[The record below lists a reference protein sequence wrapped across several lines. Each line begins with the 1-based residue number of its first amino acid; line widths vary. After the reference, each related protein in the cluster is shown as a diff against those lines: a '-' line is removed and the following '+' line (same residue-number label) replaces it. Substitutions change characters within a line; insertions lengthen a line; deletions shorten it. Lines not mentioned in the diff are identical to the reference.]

1 MSNKDRKTT
10 TIKQTFSYGKSKTV
24 TVEVVQKKK
33 INKEKTIQTNKNE
46 KKLKVSD
53 QPRKKLTINKRF
65 HPSFQNK
72 IFGNKEK
79 KEKDNLIG
87 KKDEKKNLK
96 EVTIPEIISVQ
107 ELAKRM
113 AEKSSDV
120 MKALMKNGVMVT
132 INQNIDADTA
142 EIIAGE
148 FGHKVKRVDDFELEV
163 DLKKK
168 EVDDKKDL
176 VERAPIVTI
185 MGHVDHGKT
194 TLLDAFRSS
203 NVVSKEHGG
212 ITQHIGA
219 YRIISKSKKF
229 ITFFDT
235 PGHEAFTAMRARGA
249 KVTDIVILVVA
260 ADDGVKETTIEAI
273 NHAKAAD
280 VPIIVCINKIDLN
293 ESNPQNVKNQLMEH
307 GIISEEMGGKNLFVE
322 VSAKSKTNLEKL
334 EEAIIL
340 QAEILNLKANPLKK
354 AIGVIV
360 ESKVQRG
367 KGSTATVLIQEG
379 SLKIGDIFVAGPSY
393 GKVRA
398 MNDDLGK
405 KIIEAKPGVP
415 VEIIGITGVPAAGDE
430 FNVVDNDAKAKEIAS
445 YRLHRSKIRQVEP
458 LTKESLEKKLSDKSN
473 IKIKELGLIIKSDV
487 QGSLEAIIN
496 GIEKFKNDEIKI
508 KIVHKAVGE
517 INQSDVALAVAS
529 ESSVIL
535 VGFNVKPNT
544 LARDLA
550 KRDKID
556 IKFFTVIYELLDYIK
571 DSMSGLLVPDKKEV
585 LNGKAKIKEI
595 FKMSKI
601 GKIAGCEVIEGKI
614 EKSAKIRLL
623 RDNKVIYDGKL
634 NSLKKFK
641 EEAAEVKEGSECGM
655 VLENFQDIKQNDIL
669 ESYAIEEQ
677 KRSL

>member
-1 MSNKDRKTT
+1 MKDKNRETT

-24 TVEVVQKKK
+24 TVEVVKKK
-33 INKEKTIQTNKNE
+33 GKGNKELPVKETVE
-46 KKLKVSD
+46 KKTNEDNK
-53 QPRKKLTINKRF
+53 PRKKLTINKKF
-65 HPSFQNK
+65 VSNYKKKIKQN
-72 IFGNKEK
+72 NEK
-79 KEKDNLIG
+79 KISDDKSSELNT
-87 KKDEKKNLK
+87 KKKIIQ
-96 EVTIPEIISVQ
+96 EVKIPEIISVQ

-113 AEKSSDV
+113 AEKSSEV
-120 MKALMKNGVMVT
+120 IKSLMKNGIMAT

-142 EIIAGE
+142 EIIAQE
-148 FGHKVKRVDDFELEV
+148 FGHNVKRVDDSELGIN
-163 DLKKK
+163 LKKEIDK
-168 EVDDKKDL
+168 EEDL
-176 VERAPIVTI
+176 IERAPIVTI

-203 NVVSKEHGG
+203 SVATKEHGG

-219 YRIISKSKKF
+219 YRIKTKSNKF

-249 KVTDIVILVVA
+249 KVTDIVVLVVA

-293 ESNPQNVKNQLMEH
+293 DSNPQNVKNQLMEH
-307 GIISEEMGGKNLFVE
+307 EIISEEMGGKNLFVE
-322 VSAKSKTNLEKL
+322 VSAKEKKNLDKL
-334 EEAIIL
+334 EEVILL
-340 QAEILNLKANPLKK
+340 QAEILNLKSNPSKR
-354 AIGVIV
+354 ASGIIV
-360 ESKVQRG
+360 ESKIQQG
-367 KGSTATVLIQEG
+367 KGATATILIQEG
-379 SLKIGDIFVAGPSY
+379 SLKVGDLFVAGPSY

-405 KIIEAKPGVP
+405 KIINAKPSVP
-415 VEIIGITGVPAAGDE
+415 VEIMGITGNPTAGDD
-430 FNVVDNDAKAKEIAS
+430 FIVVNSENKAKEIAS
-445 YRLHRSKIRQVEP
+445 YRLQRSKIKNTEP
-458 LTKESLEKKLSDKSN
+458 LTKENLEKQLSDKSN
-473 IKIKELGLIIKSDV
+473 EKIKELGLILKSDV

-496 GIEKFKNDEIKI
+496 GINKFKNDEIKI
-508 KIVHKAVGE
+508 KIIHKGIGE

-529 ESSVIL
+529 ESEVIT

-544 LARDLA
+544 LARDLS
-550 KRDKID
+550 KRDKIE

-595 FKMSKI
+595 FKMSKV

-614 EKSAKIRLL
+614 DKKSNIRLF
-623 RDNKVIYDGKL
+623 RDNKLIYDGKL

-669 ESYAIEEQ
+669 ESYVIEEQ

>member
-1 MSNKDRKTT
+1 MKDKNRETT

-24 TVEVVQKKK
+24 TVEVVKKK
-33 INKEKTIQTNKNE
+33 GKGNKELPVKETVE
-46 KKLKVSD
+46 KKTNEDNK
-53 QPRKKLTINKRF
+53 PRKKLTINKKF
-65 HPSFQNK
+65 VSNYKKKIKQN
-72 IFGNKEK
+72 NEK
-79 KEKDNLIG
+79 KISDDKSSELNT
-87 KKDEKKNLK
+87 KKKIIQ
-96 EVTIPEIISVQ
+96 EVKIPEIISVQ

-113 AEKSSDV
+113 AEKSSEV
-120 MKALMKNGVMVT
+120 IKSLMKNGIMAT

-142 EIIAGE
+142 EIIAQE
-148 FGHKVKRVDDFELEV
+148 FGHNVKRVDDSELGIN
-163 DLKKK
+163 LKKEIDK
-168 EVDDKKDL
+168 EEDL
-176 VERAPIVTI
+176 IERAPIVTI

-203 NVVSKEHGG
+203 SVATKEHGG

-219 YRIISKSKKF
+219 YRIKTKSNKF

-249 KVTDIVILVVA
+249 KVTDIVVLVVA

-293 ESNPQNVKNQLMEH
+293 DSNPQNVKNQLMEH
-307 GIISEEMGGKNLFVE
+307 EIISEEMGGKNLFVE
-322 VSAKSKTNLEKL
+322 VSAKEKKNLDKL
-334 EEAIIL
+334 EEVILL
-340 QAEILNLKANPLKK
+340 QAEILNLKSNPSKR
-354 AIGVIV
+354 ASGIIV
-360 ESKVQRG
+360 ESKIQQG
-367 KGSTATVLIQEG
+367 KGATATILIQEG
-379 SLKIGDIFVAGPSY
+379 SLKVGDLFVAGPSY

-405 KIIEAKPGVP
+405 KIINAKPSVP
-415 VEIIGITGVPAAGDE
+415 VEIMGITGNPTAGDD
-430 FNVVDNDAKAKEIAS
+430 FIVVNSENKAKEIAS
-445 YRLHRSKIRQVEP
+445 YRLQRSKIKNTEP
-458 LTKESLEKKLSDKSN
+458 LTKENLEKQLSDKSN
-473 IKIKELGLIIKSDV
+473 EKIKELGLILKSDV

-496 GIEKFKNDEIKI
+496 GINKFKNDEIKI
-508 KIVHKAVGE
+508 KIIHKGIGE

-529 ESSVIL
+529 ESEVIT

-550 KRDKID
+550 KRDKIE

-595 FKMSKI
+595 FKMSKV

-614 EKSAKIRLL
+614 DKKSNIRLF
-623 RDNKVIYDGKL
+623 RDNKLIYDGKL

-669 ESYAIEEQ
+669 ESYVIEEQ

>member
-1 MSNKDRKTT
+1 MNNKDRKTT

-33 INKEKTIQTNKNE
+33 RSKEKNVLNK
-46 KKLKVSD
+46 KVENKSEILNK
-53 QPRKKLTINKRF
+53 PRKKLTINKRF
-65 HPSFQNK
+65 YSSYK
-72 IFGNKEK
+72 
-79 KEKDNLIG
+79 
-87 KKDEKKNLK
+87 KKNLDNKKKNDDISQTKDGKQKIIK
-96 EVTIPEIISVQ
+96 EVKIPEIISVQ

-120 MKALMKNGVMVT
+120 IKTLMKNGVMVT

-148 FGHKVKRVDDFELEV
+148 FGHKVKRVDDSDYDNEF
-163 DLKKK
+163 KK
-168 EVDDKKDL
+168 EIDKKEDL
-176 VERAPIVTI
+176 VDRAPVVTI

-203 NVVSKEHGG
+203 SIVSKEHGG

-219 YRIISKSKKF
+219 YRIKTKSKKF

-235 PGHEAFTAMRARGA
+235 PGHEAFTAMRARGS
-249 KVTDIVILVVA
+249 KVTDIVVLVVA

-293 ESNPQNVKNQLMEH
+293 ESNPQNVKNQLMEYE
-307 GIISEEMGGKNLFVE
+307 ILSEEMGGKNLFVE
-322 VSAKSKTNLEKL
+322 VSAKSKTNLNKL
-334 EEAIIL
+334 EEAILL
-340 QAEILNLKANPLKK
+340 QAEILNLKANPSKK
-354 AIGVIV
+354 ATGIIV
-360 ESKVQRG
+360 ESKILQG

-379 SLKIGDIFVAGPSY
+379 SLKVGDFFIAGPSY

-405 KIIEAKPGVP
+405 KITEAKPSVP
-415 VEIIGITGVPAAGDE
+415 VEIIGITGVPIAGDDFKVIE
-430 FNVVDNDAKAKEIAS
+430 NEIKGKEIAN
-445 YRLHRSKIRQVEP
+445 YRLHKSKIKQTEP

-473 IKIKELGLIIKSDV
+473 EKIKELGLILKSDV

-508 KIVHKAVGE
+508 KIIHKGIGE
-517 INQSDVALAVAS
+517 INQSDVVLAAAS
-529 ESSVIL
+529 ESSVITI
-535 VGFNVKPNT
+535 GFNVKPNT

-550 KRDKID
+550 KRDKIE
-556 IKFFTVIYELLDYIK
+556 IKFFTVIYELLDYVK

-614 EKSAKIRLL
+614 EKNAKIRLL

-641 EEAAEVKEGSECGM
+641 EESSEVKEGSDCGL
-655 VLENFQDIKQNDIL
+655 VLENFQDIKQDDIL
-669 ESYAIEEQ
+669 ESYVIEEQ

>member
-1 MSNKDRKTT
+1 MKDKNTTTT

-33 INKEKTIQTNKNE
+33 KKEKDVLDNKIKNKSE
-46 KKLKVSD
+46 LSN
-53 QPRKKLTINKRF
+53 QSRRKLTINKKF
-65 HPSFQNK
+65 HQSFKNK
-72 IFGNKEK
+72 IFRDKEK
-79 KEKDNLIG
+79 ISNDLNQTN
-87 KKDEKKNLK
+87 DEKKKIIK
-96 EVTIPEIISVQ
+96 EVKIPEIISVQ

-120 MKALMKNGVMVT
+120 IKILMKNGVMAT

-142 EIIAGE
+142 EIIAQE
-148 FGHKVKRVDDFELEV
+148 FGHKVDRVDENELDIE
-163 DLKKK
+163 LKKQADK
-168 EVDDKKDL
+168 EEDL
-176 VERAPIVTI
+176 IERAPIVTI

-203 NVVSKEHGG
+203 SIVSKEHGG

-219 YRIISKSKKF
+219 YRIITKSKKF

-235 PGHEAFTAMRARGA
+235 PGHEAFTTMRARGA
-249 KVTDIVILVVA
+249 KVTDIVVLVVA

-273 NHAKAAD
+273 NLAKAAD
-280 VPIIVCINKIDLN
+280 LPIIVCINKIDLS
-293 ESNPQNVKNQLMEH
+293 EANPQNVKNQLMEH
-307 GIISEEMGGKNLFVE
+307 EILSEEMGGKNLFVE
-322 VSAKSKTNLEKL
+322 VSAKSKKNLDKL
-334 EEAIIL
+334 EEVILL
-340 QAEILNLKANPLKK
+340 QAEILNLKANPSKK
-354 AIGVIV
+354 AIGTIV
-360 ESKVQRG
+360 ESKVQQG

-379 SLKIGDIFVAGPSY
+379 SLKVGDLFVAGPAY

-398 MNDDLGK
+398 MNDDMGK
-405 KIIEAKPGVP
+405 KIIEAKPSVP
-415 VEIIGITGVPAAGDE
+415 VEIIGITGTPDAGDD
-430 FNVVDNDAKAKEIAS
+430 FKVVENETKAKEIAS
-445 YRLHRSKIRQVEP
+445 YRLSKSKIRVTEP
-458 LTKESLEKKLSDKSN
+458 LTKENLEKQLSDKSN
-473 IKIKELGLIIKSDV
+473 EKIKELGLVLKSDV

-508 KIVHKAVGE
+508 KIVHKGVGE

-529 ESSVIL
+529 ESSVLTI
-535 VGFNVKPNT
+535 GFNVKPNN

-550 KRDKID
+550 KRDKIE

-614 EKSAKIRLL
+614 DKKANIRLL
-623 RDNKVIYDGKL
+623 RDNKLIYDGKL

-641 EEAAEVKEGSECGM
+641 EETAEVKEGNECGM

-669 ESYAIEEQ
+669 ESYIIEEH

>member
-1 MSNKDRKTT
+1 MNNKNRKTS

-24 TVEVVQKKK
+24 TVEVVEKRKRS
-33 INKEKTIQTNKNE
+33 KEKNVLNK
-46 KKLKVSD
+46 KVENKSEISNK
-53 QPRKKLTINKRF
+53 PRKKLTINKRF
-65 HPSFQNK
+65 YSSYKERNLDNK
-72 IFGNKEK
+72 
-79 KEKDNLIG
+79 
-87 KKDEKKNLK
+87 KKNDDISQTKDGKQKIIK
-96 EVTIPEIISVQ
+96 EVKIPEIISVQ

-120 MKALMKNGVMVT
+120 IKTLMKNGVMVT

-148 FGHKVKRVDDFELEV
+148 FGHKVKRVADSDYDVEF
-163 DLKKK
+163 KK
-168 EVDDKKDL
+168 EIDKKEDL
-176 VERAPIVTI
+176 VDRAPVVTI

-203 NVVSKEHGG
+203 NIVSKEHGG

-219 YRIISKSKKF
+219 YRVKTKSKKF
-229 ITFFDT
+229 ITFIDT

-249 KVTDIVILVVA
+249 KVTDIVVLVVA

-293 ESNPQNVKNQLMEH
+293 ESNPQNVKNQLMEYE
-307 GIISEEMGGKNLFVE
+307 ILSEEMGGKNLFVE
-322 VSAKSKTNLEKL
+322 VSAKSKTNLDKL
-334 EEAIIL
+334 EEAILL
-340 QAEILNLKANPLKK
+340 QAEILNLKANPSKK
-354 AIGVIV
+354 AAGIIV
-360 ESKVQRG
+360 ESKILQG

-379 SLKIGDIFVAGPSY
+379 SLKVGDFFVAGPSY

-405 KIIEAKPGVP
+405 KITEAKPAVP
-415 VEIIGITGVPAAGDE
+415 VEIIGITGVPIAGDY
-430 FNVVDNDAKAKEIAS
+430 FKVVENETKGKEIAN
-445 YRLHRSKIRQVEP
+445 YRLHKSKIKQTEP
-458 LTKESLEKKLSDKSN
+458 LTKESLEKQLSDKSN
-473 IKIKELGLIIKSDV
+473 EKIKELGLILKSDV

-496 GIEKFKNDEIKI
+496 GIDKFKNDEIKI
-508 KIVHKAVGE
+508 KIIHKGVGE
-517 INQSDVALAVAS
+517 INQSDVVLAVAS
-529 ESSVIL
+529 ESSVIT

-550 KRDKID
+550 KRDKIE
-556 IKFFTVIYELLDYIK
+556 IKFFTVIYELLDYVK
-571 DSMSGLLVPDKKEV
+571 DTMSGLLVPDKKEV

-614 EKSAKIRLL
+614 EKNAKIRLL

-641 EEAAEVKEGSECGM
+641 EETSEVKEGSDCGL
-655 VLENFQDIKQNDIL
+655 VLENFQDIKQDDIL
-669 ESYAIEEQ
+669 ESYVIEEQ

>member
-1 MSNKDRKTT
+1 MNNKNRKTS

-24 TVEVVQKKK
+24 TVEVVEKRKRG
-33 INKEKTIQTNKNE
+33 KEKNVLNK
-46 KKLKVSD
+46 KVENKSEISNK
-53 QPRKKLTINKRF
+53 PRKKLTINKRF
-65 HPSFQNK
+65 YSSY
-72 IFGNKEK
+72 KER
-79 KEKDNLIG
+79 NLD
-87 KKDEKKNLK
+87 KKKNDDISQTKDGKQKIIK
-96 EVTIPEIISVQ
+96 EVKIPEIISVQ

-120 MKALMKNGVMVT
+120 IKTLMKNGVMVT

-148 FGHKVKRVDDFELEV
+148 FGHKVKRVADSDYDVEFKREI
-163 DLKKK
+163 DKK
-168 EVDDKKDL
+168 EDL
-176 VERAPIVTI
+176 VDRAPVVTI

-203 NVVSKEHGG
+203 NIVSKEHGG

-219 YRIISKSKKF
+219 YRVKTKSKKF
-229 ITFFDT
+229 ITFIDT
-235 PGHEAFTAMRARGA
+235 PGHEAFTAMRARGS
-249 KVTDIVILVVA
+249 KVTDIVVLVVA

-293 ESNPQNVKNQLMEH
+293 ESNPQNIKNQLMKHE
-307 GIISEEMGGKNLFVE
+307 IISEEMGGKNLFVE
-322 VSAKSKTNLEKL
+322 VSAKSKLNLQKL
-334 EEAIIL
+334 EEAILL
-340 QAEILNLKANPLKK
+340 QAEVLNLKANPSKK
-354 AIGVIV
+354 ATGIIV
-360 ESKVQRG
+360 ELKIQQG
-367 KGSTATVLIQEG
+367 KGPTATVLIQEG
-379 SLKIGDIFVAGPSY
+379 SLKVGDFFVAGSSY

-405 KIIEAKPGVP
+405 KIIEAAPAVP
-415 VEIIGITGVPAAGDE
+415 VEIIGITGIPVAGDDFTVIE
-430 FNVVDNDAKAKEIAS
+430 SETKAKEIAS
-445 YRLHRSKIRQVEP
+445 YRLHRSKIRQTEP
-458 LTKESLEKKLSDKSN
+458 LTKESLEKQLSDKSN
-473 IKIKELGLIIKSDV
+473 EKIKELGLILKSDV

-496 GIEKFKNDEIKI
+496 GIEKYKNDEIKI
-508 KIVHKAVGE
+508 KIIHKGVGE
-517 INQSDVALAVAS
+517 INQSDVALAAAS
-529 ESSVIL
+529 ESSVIT
-535 VGFNVKPNT
+535 VGFNVKPNI

-550 KRDKID
+550 KRDKIE
-556 IKFFTVIYELLDYIK
+556 IKFFTVIYELLDYVK
-571 DSMSGLLVPDKKEV
+571 NSMSGLLVPDKKEV

-614 EKSAKIRLL
+614 EKKAKIRLL

-641 EEAAEVKEGSECGM
+641 EEASEVKEGSDCGL
-655 VLENFQDIKQNDIL
+655 VLENFQDIKQDDIL
-669 ESYAIEEQ
+669 ESYVIEEQ